1 MLRLN
6 NILLGISLV
15 VVGITTQ
22 LKAQT
27 TTAEDGSLSTSIE
40 QIVDKEISLDSA
52 ERLFDNAA
60 YAVPREVVV
69 EKQTYEAQDF
79 KLHLNS
85 LDHKIK
91 VFTVKQPPLDDL
103 TKHYVRAGFGNY
115 TTPYLDVFTGS
126 GRKTSLNY
134 ALRLKHLSSKKGPRD
149 GKSSG
154 NSENLID
161 LGTKYHLSNKADVNF
176 NLSYERL
183 GYHLY
188 GYEKSREDLKGIA
201 LGDGFVSPD
210 QRLHN
215 FKSSVNIDAK
225 PFDDLE
231 LIFGTAFNTVKDNF
245 SAKEREIEGF
255 VDAIYDLSETSKL
268 DIKLDAFLTKRT
280 DSAAITRNY
289 FSFSPMYNQHKG
301 KIKLNAGAKIVYEND
316 TLSNRSNIHVYPRV
330 DVEYQLTTHISPYA
344 GLTGNMV
351 RNTYTSLVT
360 ENRFL
365 SSDVVLLNTNKA
377 IEFYGGVKGNLNQK
391 IGFNT
396 RLAYQNFKNL
406 NFFLNNPLS
415 YGTYSVVYEDG
426 NTTVVNFLVELEYE
440 ELEKY
445 TFGLRSEVNSFNMSD
460 LDAAF
465 YRPSF
470 ETRVFGEHNLKK
482 KLNLNAD
489 IFYISGLKAL
499 DLTDGEVAKLES
511 IIDLNLGAEYLFN
524 KKLSAFLELNNLLS
538 REYQHYLYYPVR
550 GFNMLLGATYS
561 F

>member
-1 MLRLN
+1 MLRIN
-6 NILLGISLV
+6 KILLSIGLV

-27 TTAEDGSLSTSIE
+27 EDNPLIKEIE
-40 QIVDKEISLDSA
+40 QVVDKKISLDSA

-69 EKQTYEAQDF
+69 EKQTYQTQDF

-91 VFTVKQPPLDDL
+91 VFTVKQPPLDKL

-115 TTPYLDVFTGS
+115 STPYLDLFTGS
-126 GRKTSLNY
+126 GRKTNLNY
-134 ALRLKHLSSKKGPRD
+134 ALRLKHLSSKKGPID

-161 LGTKYHLSNKADVNF
+161 IGTKYHLSKKSDLNF

-183 GYHLY
+183 GYHLF
-188 GYEKSREDLKGIA
+188 GFERARTDLGVVTLDED
-201 LGDGFVSPD
+201 FVSPT

-215 FKSSVNIDAK
+215 LKTAIDIDAK

-231 LIFGTAFNTVKDNF
+231 IIFGTAFNTIKDNY

-255 VDAIYDLSETSKL
+255 VDAIYSLSETSKL
-268 DIKLDAFLTKRT
+268 DVKLDAFLTKRS
-280 DSAAITRNY
+280 DSSSITRNY
-289 FSFSPMYNQHKG
+289 FSFTPMYNQHRG
-301 KIKLNAGAKIVYEND
+301 KVKLNAGAKLVYEND
-316 TLSNRSNIHVYPRV
+316 TLSDRSNVHVYPRV

-344 GLTGNMV
+344 GLTGDMV
-351 RNTYTSLVT
+351 RNTYASLVT

-406 NFFLNNPLS
+406 NFFINDPFS
-415 YGTYSVVYEDG
+415 YGTYSVVYEEG
-426 NTTVVNFLVELEYE
+426 NTTVVNFLLELEYE

-470 ETRVFGEHNLKK
+470 ETRLFGEYKLKK